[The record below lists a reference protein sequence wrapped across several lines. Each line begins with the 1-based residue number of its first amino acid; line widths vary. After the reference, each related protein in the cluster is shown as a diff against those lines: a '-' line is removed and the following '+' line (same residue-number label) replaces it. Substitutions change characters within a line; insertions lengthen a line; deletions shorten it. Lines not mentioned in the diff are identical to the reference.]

1 MVFCYEKLNDLE
13 KLVNFL
19 SQLLIEKEFFNKT
32 ELSYSY
38 YKLGC
43 ALLQLNRITQAREI
57 FWKLKRLSPSF
68 PGLKEKLEDLERRK
82 IRSKSRYEL
91 LINQKIITEEQ
102 IKQAREIARKE
113 GIDIDERLIK
123 TLCNECKEPYKPT
136 SDEIEELREEFGKDM
151 WDKWVNIDK
160 ITLYRAKGCSHCMQG
175 YKGRMGIHE
184 LLKNSD
190 GLKSLIK
197 KRAPTDEIK
206 KLAIEE
212 GMLTLKQDGI
222 LKVLQGY
229 TDIHQVRAVAGKR

>member
-82 IRSKSRYEL
+82 IRSKSRY
-91 LINQKIITEEQ
+91 
-102 IKQAREIARKE
+102 
-113 GIDIDERLIK
+113 G
-123 TLCNECKEPYKPT
+123 P
-136 SDEIEELREEFGKDM
+136 
-151 WDKWVNIDK
+151 
-160 ITLYRAKGCSHCMQG
+160 
-175 YKGRMGIHE
+175 
-184 LLKNSD
+184 
-190 GLKSLIK
+190 
-197 KRAPTDEIK
+197 
-206 KLAIEE
+206 
-212 GMLTLKQDGI
+212 
-222 LKVLQGY
+222 
-229 TDIHQVRAVAGKR
+229 